1 MVQALKGKAVGQAAP
16 KADTKENQVLK
27 LFNNTQEVTEG
38 LFNQVFTKLKIGDFA
53 AMVISAIKTSDALT
67 MSKVQ

>member
-1 MVQALKGKAVGQAAP
+1 MVQALKGKAGARAAP
-16 KADTKENQVLK
+16 KADAKENQVSK